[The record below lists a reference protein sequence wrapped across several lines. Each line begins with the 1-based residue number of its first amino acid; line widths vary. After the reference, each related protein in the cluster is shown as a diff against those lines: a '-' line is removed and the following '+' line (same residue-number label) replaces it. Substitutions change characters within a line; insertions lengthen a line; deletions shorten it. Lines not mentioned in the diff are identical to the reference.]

1 MVKNPL
7 VVRVMNAESFY
18 EFWLQIKI
26 NRMVVK
32 KGVQFFGSVVGCF
45 KEI

>member
-7 VVRVMNAESFY
+7 VVRVMTESFY

-32 KGVQFFGSVVGCF
+32 KGVQFFGSLVGCF